1 MSSEVYW
8 NNTPFKVKVNNVL
21 ILPNCCEKLDSDD
34 PTVIRMLDSG
44 LLGTERIQKVEQSG
58 VDRAITMITNTT
70 KDEEDGL
77 STTAEPSEV
86 RFAGETVYEGLPRVE
101 PINSRGGNKRP
112 LDSMGSY

>member
-1 MSSEVYW
+1 MPSEVYW

-101 PINSRGGNKRP
+101 PINRRGGNKRP
-112 LDSMGSY
+112 LDSMGGY